1 MNIGLRKESYEEIV
15 SILNKILATTYAIY
29 LKTQNYHWNITGRE
43 FFSHHILL
51 EKQYE
56 EMAEAVDEIAERT
69 RSLGKCSPGSFSVFG
84 RLSEV
89 EEENENPPAI
99 EMLKRLTKDHEK
111 LIIYMRENSVKIEG
125 FNDGATADLI
135 NKRLAAHSKMAWML
149 RSSV

>member
-1 MNIGLRKESYEEIV
+1 MNIGLSKESYEEIA

-29 LKTQNYHWNITGRE
+29 LKTQYYHWNITGKE

-56 EMAEAVDEIAERT
+56 EMAEAIDEIAERT
-69 RSLGKCSPGSFSVFG
+69 RSLGKNPPGSFTAFG

-89 EEENENPPAI
+89 EEENENPPAV

-111 LIIYMRENSVKIEG
+111 LIVYMRENLGKIEE
-125 FNDGATADLI
+125 FNDGATVDLI
-135 NKRLAAHSKMAWML
+135 NKRLAVHSKMAWML